1 LQALAAFYLVRVVAF
16 PSFLQVFG
24 NCSEMFFRFGLKL
37 GFMDIPFCDRNNMN
51 VSVPGQRKNFVY
63 QGVRDFL
70 LMEIGGDLGFGWV
83 Y

>member
-1 LQALAAFYLVRVVAF
+1 
-16 PSFLQVFG
+16 
-24 NCSEMFFRFGLKL
+24 MFFRFGLKL